1 MDIQEAPRD
10 DQTDAKLRG
19 LFKRNAPPAD
29 EAHLAAA
36 LRPERALSA
45 RTATART
52 PKRPPRR
59 HGLRVIALT
68 AGAVVLAAA
77 IGVGSWQAAA
87 RLGGSDS
94 VVVITDHATSTGST
108 AAGADLQAQLTDG
121 AWEFRVDRQGDLAGV
136 QFPSDQLAESDYQP
150 IEDGPTVTVAISED
164 GAEVAIEWTTAFER
178 ISATGTRKSVAAN
191 LISYDLGSL
200 FAGGRFVVWREGA
213 GLQAEF
219 TMYGS
224 GLPIVLSY
232 RGSLARAASAQRRST
247 PLGGQ
252 ELGRRARHASP

>member
-1 MDIQEAPRD
+1 MDIQETPRD

-36 LRPERALSA
+36 LRPEAALSSRA
-45 RTATART
+45 ATART
-52 PKRPPRR
+52 PKRPTRR

-108 AAGADLQAQLTDG
+108 VGADLQAQLADG
-121 AWEFRVDRQGDLAGV
+121 AWEFQVDRQGDLAGV
-136 QFPSDQLAESDYQP
+136 QFPNDQLAESDYQP
-150 IEDGPTVTVAISED
+150 IEDGPTFTVTISEN
-164 GAEVAIEWTTAFER
+164 GPSR
-178 ISATGTRKSVAAN
+178 HQRNAA
-191 LISYDLGSL
+191 
-200 FAGGRFVVWREGA
+200 
-213 GLQAEF
+213 
-219 TMYGS
+219 
-224 GLPIVLSY
+224 
-232 RGSLARAASAQRRST
+232 RR
-247 PLGGQ
+247 PACPCGNPQ
-252 ELGRRARHASP
+252 IRRHRSRLV